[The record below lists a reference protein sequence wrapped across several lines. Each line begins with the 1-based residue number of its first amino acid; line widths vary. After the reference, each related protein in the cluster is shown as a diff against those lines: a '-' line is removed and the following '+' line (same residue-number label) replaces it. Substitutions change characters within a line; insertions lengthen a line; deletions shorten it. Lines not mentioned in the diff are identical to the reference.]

1 MLTISRIDDC
11 ARLGNL
17 PAMSDADLDEA
28 GHAVLFA
35 RDPAWL
41 GEEPH
46 LRCDVDPCGLDDDRL
61 CEIEQEIWA
70 EKGRRQSDP
79 FIENPRT
86 VLRMAA

>member
-1 MLTISRIDDC
+1 MFSIAQIDQA
-11 ARLGNL
+11 ARSNALI
-17 PAMSDADLDEA
+17 AMSQSDLDDA

-61 CEIEQEIWA
+61 CEIEQAIWA
-70 EKGRRQSDP
+70 EKNRRQDNAP
-79 FIENPRT
+79 FNLP
-86 VLRMAA
+86 MAA